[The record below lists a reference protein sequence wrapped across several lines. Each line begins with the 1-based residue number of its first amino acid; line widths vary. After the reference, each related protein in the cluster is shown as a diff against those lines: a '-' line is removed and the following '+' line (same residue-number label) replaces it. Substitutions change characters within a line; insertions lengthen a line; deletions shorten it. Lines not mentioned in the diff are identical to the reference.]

1 MKPDEFVRELSC
13 VALPCWKRLSELVL
27 MSNPLDMTKAAGPSR
42 VRHPSLLRAGLAST
56 ALCACLTTT
65 VFAEGLVLRGSN
77 SDPAVSQLAL
87 RGTTSKQTQVIAP
100 LSLKPS
106 LGRQTQTHSSSR
118 LKAPRRVVERKA
130 TKAKKP
136 LEAGEQL
143 AAPEHMGAYNG
154 ASRLGT
160 DPFAPSEARIATVG
174 APRSASIFQKA
185 AGAIS
190 GFLRGSSGSAKTDS
204 DPVTTGSI
212 RTPRPPRHEVD
223 LSHGPAKRSW
233 VMQDVGETI
242 AEVAA
247 NPAPLM
253 ALRNTIKADGDRA
266 KPPHLSSRPVM
277 RRSMS
282 HDIHDEAG
290 LRGSRVAVAATVSSA
305 LRGSYIA
312 KARLA
317 RAEVDRSRLRSALT
331 AFLPRITGTA
341 EASYSGDATTLN
353 YRDNDAI
360 SVGAE
365 FVMPVFTSGVNL
377 NTYRQA
383 RHASRASDYSYL
395 AEENRVALEAVA
407 AHINLR
413 LNRRLERTLKGNVL
427 ATQKIATIARRL
439 FAAGDASRTDIAIA
453 DANVASARAELDL
466 ATKSRE
472 EQRGDYESITGHQ
485 APHDLMIGN
494 YHRFVPDTKDA
505 AIELALANNPR
516 LAAAFET
523 ADASDYAA
531 KAAMGR
537 FGPQVNLFGSFQ
549 RDVAGR
555 SVDVSSTG
563 EGDEDWSMGVRLRVP
578 LFDATIAPTVNA
590 ARFEAVEARYRA
602 LDQGR
607 LIERQIDRQ
616 WTAYRSATRR
626 VGIVQKQ
633 VTALMRSVE
642 GARREF
648 KAGFRPITDVLN
660 DQVQLARAQL
670 TLESVRHERMLSA
683 YELAFTTGN
692 PALRRLAKRSVN

>member
-1 MKPDEFVRELSC
+1 M
-13 VALPCWKRLSELVL
+13 VL
-27 MSNPLDMTKAAGPSR
+27 MNNPLDMTKAVRPSR
-42 VRHPSLLRAGLAST
+42 AAVPSLLLVAFAST
-56 ALCACLTTT
+56 ALCTSFTTT
-65 VFAEGLVLRGSN
+65 SFAESLALRGSN
-77 SDPAVSQLAL
+77 ADPAVAQPAL
-87 RGTTSKQTQVIAP
+87 RGTTTKQPEALAP
-100 LSLKPS
+100 LRLKPS
-106 LGRQTQTHSSSR
+106 LQTLSGARSASKTTSSR
-118 LKAPRRVVERKA
+118 KVVKHA
-130 TKAKKP
+130 SAKPAQVVAKRA
-136 LEAGEQL
+136 ETGQQMV
-143 AAPEHMGAYNG
+143 APEHMGAYNG
-154 ASRLGT
+154 ASELGA
-160 DPFAPSEARIATVG
+160 DPFEPG
-174 APRSASIFQKA
+174 APQSAAVRPANSPSLFAKA
-185 AGAIS
+185 ANVIS
-190 GFLRGSSGSAKTDS
+190 GLLRRSSGSKKRDV
-204 DPVTTGSI
+204 DPIATGSI
-212 RTPRPPRHEVD
+212 RTTHSSSHRSARQQVD
-223 LSHGPAKRSW
+223 LTDGPAKQSW
-233 VMQDVGETI
+233 VMEEVGETI
-242 AEVAA
+242 VEVAT
-247 NPAPLM
+247 NPAPLV
-253 ALRNTIKADGDRA
+253 ALRNTIKADGDRTKVA
-266 KPPHLSSRPVM
+266 RLPSRPVM
-277 RRSMS
+277 RRSMN
-282 HDIHDEAG
+282 HDVHDNIG
-290 LRGSRVAVAATVSSA
+290 LRGSRVAVADTVSSA
-305 LRGSYIA
+305 LRGSYVA

-317 RAEVDRSRLRSALT
+317 RAEVDRAQLRSALT

-353 YRDNDAI
+353 YRDNDAV

-365 FVMPVFTSGVNL
+365 FTMPVFTSGVNF

-472 EQRGDYESITGHQ
+472 EQRGDYESITGHK
-485 APHDLMIGN
+485 APKDLLVGN
-494 YHRFVPDTKDA
+494 YQRFVPETKEA
-505 AIELALANNPR
+505 AIESALANNPR
-516 LAAAFET
+516 LVAAFET

-549 RDVAGR
+549 RDIAGR
-555 SVDVSSTG
+555 SVETSPTG
-563 EGDEDWSMGVRLRVP
+563 EGDENWSMGVRLRVP

-607 LIERQIDRQ
+607 LIKRQIDRQ

-633 VTALMRSVE
+633 VTALKKSVE

-648 KAGFRPITDVLN
+648 RAGFRPITDVLN

-692 PALRRLAKRSVN
+692 PSLRRLAKSGQN